1 MKIVL
6 DVPWRGLPQ
15 KRHRLSRG
23 RVYDPSS
30 QDKDRFLS
38 CCRSI
43 QPPMQHMHKKPLQC
57 ALTFTYLRPKSHCTA
72 SGALRKNAPQHH
84 VYTPDTDNLAKFVL
98 DALNGVYYKD
108 DSQICQLIVRKQYG
122 NVDRVVVELQVCKD

>member
-6 DVPWRGLPQ
+6 HVPWRGLPQ

-30 QDKDRFLS
+30 GDKKQFLR
-38 CCRSI
+38 CC
-43 QPPMQHMHKKPLQC
+43 QLLQEPVQHMHNKPLHC
-57 ALTFTYLRPKSHCTA
+57 ALTFTFLRPKSHCTA
-72 SGALRKNAPQHH
+72 SGALRKTAPEHH
-84 VYTPDTDNLAKFVL
+84 VYKPDTDNLAKFVL

-108 DSQICQLIVRKQYG
+108 DSQICQLMVRKQYG
-122 NVDRVVVELQVCKD
+122 DVDSVLIELQVCKD